1 MKKGLARITA
11 LSTVLGV
18 LALSTSIAIAAE
30 NNVAPLGTA
39 DDYEITLYK
48 SNIHDVT
55 DTSAYLWSY
64 TEGAGKDLEK
74 VRVYSYFY
82 VNGNLKHQAGDNDAE
97 YASVDYEAN
106 VTALMKARITSSHYA
121 YNRVGEKVTET
132 SEREWPK

>member
-1 MKKGLARITA
+1 MNKRTAA

-30 NNVAPLGTA
+30 SNVAPLGTG
-39 DDYEITLYK
+39 DDFEISTYA

-55 DTSAYLWSY
+55 SKSAYLWSY
-64 TEGAGKDLEK
+64 TQGEGKDLEK

-82 VNGNLKHQAGDNDAE
+82 VNGNLKHKAGDNDAE

-106 VTALMKARITSSHYA
+106 VAALHKARVTSSHYA
-121 YNRVGEKVTET
+121 YNRVGEKMTET
-132 SEREWPK
+132 SEREWPE